1 MQTKSSSPP
10 WNKPR
15 HKRLVLF
22 KSKTSTDTKT
32 PPKEK
37 KERSIPQTKTTTTT
51 TINYNQWMYNRSIDR
66 AIEQASEGFSLLHT
80 KHLRMIPLAN
90 SICANSFE
98 RVQRQLTSLYFFSQ
112 EQSSGDVWTGTTI
125 PLPTDRQGKQ
135 VWKGKKRGWNF
146 CLLGE
151 RNSDFS

>member
-10 WNKPR
+10 WNKPS

-32 PPKEK
+32 PPKER
-37 KERSIPQTKTTTTT
+37 KERSIPPTKTTT
-51 TINYNQWMYNRSIDR
+51 TINYNQWMNNRSSER
-66 AIEQASEGFSLLHT
+66 ASEGFSLLHT

-90 SICANSFE
+90 SILREFFWMCAAAANVSRLLLLSSAKQRG
-98 RVQRQLTSLYFFSQ
+98 RVNRKGRSLF
-112 EQSSGDVWTGTTI
+112 T
-125 PLPTDRQGKQ
+125 PTD
-135 VWKGKKRGWNF
+135 KGSKCEKERKGVKKN